1 MRQKKAPKPKPK
13 PKKPKGDDLE
23 EPPELLPTYSKIEE
37 EMSGGELKREE
48 VIKLLEIGLYMLLR
62 LPESQV
68 RCRQIS
74 SFYLELL
81 GTSFGQI
88 FI

>member
-1 MRQKKAPKPKPK
+1 
-13 PKKPKGDDLE
+13 
-23 EPPELLPTYSKIEE
+23 
-37 EMSGGELKREE
+37 MSGGELRREE
-48 VIKLLEIGLYMLLR
+48 LVKLLEIALYMLLR

-81 GTSFGQI
+81 STSFGQP
-88 FI
+88 FLESFFTALRFD